1 VAARSVAAAA
11 DGSAISPEAA
21 GPGRLAGSGR
31 LAGVGLAGAVGVG
44 WCGPGWPV
52 WAGRLAYADHRRPRL
67 ASVLVG
73 PTQYDR
79 RVSDVFSDLV
89 GQDEAAET
97 LRAAA
102 ASAAKIVAGTATGNG
117 AMTHAWIFTGPPG
130 SGRSVAARAFAAALQ
145 CERDGVGCGECH
157 GCHTALGGTH
167 ADVRFV
173 VPEGLSIGV
182 GEMRALVLR
191 AGTAPAGGRWQAV
204 VIEDADRLT
213 EQAGNALLKAVEEP
227 SPRTVF
233 LLCTPSTHPD
243 DISVTI
249 RSRCR
254 VVPLRQP
261 SAEAVAEV
269 LVRRDG
275 IPPDTALW
283 AAAAA
288 QGHVG
293 RAKRLAKDPEARGRR
308 DAVLAVPR
316 RLTGVGA
323 CFDAASSLIEA
334 SEAEAAAAVLDSD
347 AAERAALEQALGA
360 GGTGRGAAGAMRGA
374 AGQLKDLE
382 RRQRSRATR
391 SQRDALDRALVDL
404 AGFYRDVLITAL
416 RAPVTVVHTD
426 TAGLSSA
433 AADRWT
439 PESVLRRLEAV
450 LACRDAID
458 LNVKPRIAVEAMML
472 SLW

>member
-1 VAARSVAAAA
+1 MS
-11 DGSAISPEAA
+11 E
-21 GPGRLAGSGR
+21 GRNTIL
-31 LAGVGLAGAVGVG
+31 GVG
-44 WCGPGWPV
+44 
-52 WAGRLAYADHRRPRL
+52 
-67 ASVLVG
+67 
-73 PTQYDR
+73 
-79 RVSDVFSDLV
+79 DVFADLV
-89 GQDEAAET
+89 GQDEAVET
-97 LRAAA
+97 LRRAAA
-102 ASAAKIVAGTATGNG
+102 AAARVVVGESVAAG

-130 SGRSVAARAFAAALQ
+130 SGRSVAARAFAAALE
-145 CERDGVGCGECH
+145 CARDGVGCGECH
-157 GCHTALGGTH
+157 GCHTAFGRTH

-191 AGTAPAGGRWQAV
+191 AASAPSGGRWQVV

-213 EQAGNALLKAVEEP
+213 EQAGNALLKAIEEP
-227 SPRTVF
+227 PPRTVF

-261 SAEAVAEV
+261 PAEAVAEV

-275 IPPDTALW
+275 VTPDVAVW

-293 RAKRLAKDPEARGRR
+293 RAKRLANDPEARGRR

-316 RLTGVGA
+316 RLSSVGA
-323 CFDAASSLIEA
+323 CFDAASALIEA
-334 SEAEAAAAVLDSD
+334 AEAEAASAVVESD
-347 AAERAALEQALGA
+347 AAERASLEQALGA

-374 AGQLKDLE
+374 AGQIKDLE
-382 RRQRSRATR
+382 RRQKSRATR

-404 AGFYRDVLITAL
+404 AGFYRDVLIKNL
-416 RAPVTVVHTD
+416 RAPVPVVHTD
-426 TAGLSSA
+426 TADQSA
-433 AADRWT
+433 AAAEKWT
-439 PESVLRRLEAV
+439 AESTLRRLEAV

-458 LNVKPRIAVEAMML
+458 LNVKPKIAVEAMML
-472 SLW
+472 TLWRG

>member
-1 VAARSVAAAA
+1 M
-11 DGSAISPEAA
+11 G
-21 GPGRLAGSGR
+21 
-31 LAGVGLAGAVGVG
+31 
-44 WCGPGWPV
+44 
-52 WAGRLAYADHRRPRL
+52 
-67 ASVLVG
+67 
-73 PTQYDR
+73 
-79 RVSDVFSDLV
+79 DVFSDLV
-89 GQDEAAET
+89 GQDEAVVT

-102 ASAAKIVAGTATGNG
+102 ASAARLVAGAADGSG

-130 SGRSVAARAFAAALQ
+130 SGRSVAARAFAAALE
-145 CERDGVGCGECH
+145 CERGGVGCGECH
-157 GCHTALGGTH
+157 SCHTVLGGTH

-191 AGTAPAGGRWQAV
+191 AGTAPSGGRWQAV

-213 EQAGNALLKAVEEP
+213 EQAANALLKAVEEP
-227 SPRTVF
+227 PPRTVF

-261 SAEAVAEV
+261 SAESVAEV

-275 IPPDTALW
+275 IAPDTAAW
-283 AAAAA
+283 AASAA

-293 RAKRLAKDPEARGRR
+293 RAKRLANDPEARARR

-323 CFDAASSLIEA
+323 AFDAASALIEA
-334 SEAEAAAAVLDSD
+334 AEAEAAATVNGTDSS
-347 AAERAALEQALGA
+347 EKAALEQALGA

-374 AGQLKDLE
+374 AGQIKDLE

-391 SQRDALDRALVDL
+391 TQRDALDRALVDL

-416 RAPVTVVHTD
+416 RAPVPVVHSD
-426 TAGLSSA
+426 SAELSSA
-433 AADRWT
+433 AAERWT
-439 PESVLRRLEAV
+439 PESALRRIEAV
-450 LACRDAID
+450 LACREAID

-472 SLW
+472 SLWKG

>member
-1 VAARSVAAAA
+1 MS
-11 DGSAISPEAA
+11 
-21 GPGRLAGSGR
+21 GPGNTI
-31 LAGVGLAGAVGVG
+31 VGVSQVTA
-44 WCGPGWPV
+44 PIP
-52 WAGRLAYADHRRPRL
+52 A
-67 ASVLVG
+67 
-73 PTQYDR
+73 
-79 RVSDVFSDLV
+79 DVFADLV
-89 GQDEAAET
+89 GQDEAVGV

-102 ASAAKIVAGTATGNG
+102 GSAARIVAGTASGTE

-145 CERDGVGCGECH
+145 CERDGVGCGACH

-182 GEMRALVLR
+182 NEMRALVLR
-191 AGTAPAGGRWQAV
+191 AGTAPSGGRWQAV
-204 VIEDADRLT
+204 VISDADRLT
-213 EQAGNALLKAVEEP
+213 EQAGNALLKAIEEP

-261 SAEAVAEV
+261 PATAVADV

-275 IPPDTALW
+275 IAPETAMW
-283 AAAAA
+283 AAAAS

-293 RAKRLAKDPEARGRR
+293 RARRLARDPEARGRR

-323 CFDAASSLIEA
+323 CFDAASALIEA
-334 SEAEAAAAVLDSD
+334 AEAEAAAAVVDND
-347 AAERAALEQALGA
+347 TAERTALERALGA
-360 GGTGRGAAGAMRGA
+360 GATGRGTAGAMRGA
-374 AGQLKDLE
+374 AAQLKDLE

-404 AGFYRDVLITAL
+404 AGFYRDVLITNL
-416 RAPVTVVHTD
+416 QAPVAVVHTD
-426 TAGLSSA
+426 AASLSA
-433 AADRWT
+433 AAAERWT
-439 PESVLRRLEAV
+439 PESALRRLEAV
-450 LACRDAID
+450 LACREAID

-472 SLW
+472 SLWRG

>member
-1 VAARSVAAAA
+1 
-11 DGSAISPEAA
+11 
-21 GPGRLAGSGR
+21 
-31 LAGVGLAGAVGVG
+31 
-44 WCGPGWPV
+44 
-52 WAGRLAYADHRRPRL
+52 
-67 ASVLVG
+67 
-73 PTQYDR
+73 
-79 RVSDVFSDLV
+79 VSDVFSDLV
-89 GQDEAAET
+89 GQSEAVDV
-97 LRAAA
+97 LRRAA
-102 ASAAKIVAGTATGNG
+102 ASAAKIVAGEVAPTG

-130 SGRSVAARAFAAALQ
+130 SGRSVAARAFAAALE
-145 CERDGVGCGECH
+145 CERGGVGCGECH
-157 GCHTALGGTH
+157 GCHTVLGATH

-191 AGTAPAGGRWQAV
+191 AGTAPSGGRWQAV

-213 EQAGNALLKAVEEP
+213 EAAGNALLKAIEEP
-227 SPRTVF
+227 PPRTVF

-254 VVPLRQP
+254 VVTLRQP
-261 SAEAVAEV
+261 PAEAVAEV

-275 IPPDTALW
+275 IAPDVAAW

-293 RAKRLAKDPEARGRR
+293 RAKRLARDSDARGRR
-308 DAVLAVPR
+308 EAVLAVPR
-316 RLTGVGA
+316 RLAGVGA
-323 CFDAASSLIEA
+323 CFDAASALIEA
-334 SEAEAAAAVLDSD
+334 AEAEAASSVLDSD
-347 AAERAALEQALGA
+347 SSERAALEQALGA

-404 AGFYRDVLITAL
+404 AGFYRDVLITGL
-416 RAPVTVVHTD
+416 RAPVPVVHTD
-426 TAGLSSA
+426 TAELSSA
-433 AADRWT
+433 AAGKWS
-439 PESVLRRLEAV
+439 PESTLRRLEAV
-450 LACRDAID
+450 LACREAIEQ
-458 LNVKPRIAVEAMML
+458 NVKPRIAVEAMML
-472 SLW
+472 NLWKG